1 MKKTKL
7 ALFVLGLT
15 TGMISN
21 VNAEENVNQFEQM
34 AVTTEQD
41 TSSVDKKA
49 EEPTIVLKDADQVMN
64 SLRKEISETDVDNT
78 LDRNAQARSVLI
90 KEQMI
95 TSILQE
101 RANQRNLIEAE
112 NKSIIDRK
120 VELDKMKADE
130 EKAKKEDKA
139 EEDKNKQEQAQAT
152 QMNNVNAMPIQPMI
166 IPDIVSA
173 LSVYGTN
180 NNLFGE
186 IKVNNNKYLV
196 QKGQKF
202 GDGYQVLDI
211 NRDGVRVVKD
221 GVEQFVNV
229 SAAPVQFNNV
239 IQEPLNIPNVIVPNQ
254 LYK

>member
-15 TGMISN
+15 AGMISN

-41 TSSVDKKA
+41 DSSVDKKA

-64 SLRKEISETDVDNT
+64 SLKKEISETDVDNT
-78 LDRNAQARSVLI
+78 LDRNAQARSVLL

-120 VELDKMKADE
+120 VELDKIKAEE

-139 EEDKNKQEQAQAT
+139 EEDKQEKAQAT
-152 QMNNVNAMPIQPMI
+152 QTNNVNAMPIQPMI
-166 IPDIVSA
+166 IPDVVSA

>member
-15 TGMISN
+15 AGMISN

-41 TSSVDKKA
+41 DSSVDKKA
-49 EEPTIVLKDADQVMN
+49 EEPTIVLKDAEQVMN

-78 LDRNAQARSVLI
+78 LDRNAQARSVLL

-120 VELDKMKADE
+120 VELDKIKAEE

-139 EEDKNKQEQAQAT
+139 EEDKQEKAQAT
-152 QMNNVNAMPIQPMI
+152 QTNNVNAMPIQPMI
-166 IPDIVSA
+166 IPDVVSA

>member
-15 TGMISN
+15 AGMISN

-41 TSSVDKKA
+41 ASSVDKKA
-49 EEPTIVLKDADQVMN
+49 EEPTIVLKDAEQVMN
-64 SLRKEISETDVDNT
+64 SLRKEISESDVDNS
-78 LDRNAQARSVLI
+78 LDRNAQARSILL

-120 VELDKMKADE
+120 VELDKIKAEE

-139 EEDKNKQEQAQAT
+139 EEDKQEKAQAT
-152 QMNNVNAMPIQPMI
+152 QTNNVNAMPIQPMI

>member
-15 TGMISN
+15 VGMISN

-41 TSSVDKKA
+41 ASSVDKKA
-49 EEPTIVLKDADQVMN
+49 EEPTIVLKDVEQVMN
-64 SLRKEISETDVDNT
+64 SLRKEIGETDVDNS
-78 LDRNAQARSVLI
+78 LDRNAQARSVLL

-120 VELDKMKADE
+120 VELDKIKAEE

-139 EEDKNKQEQAQAT
+139 EEDKQEKAQAT
-152 QMNNVNAMPIQPMI
+152 QTNNVNAMPIQPMI
-166 IPDIVSA
+166 IPDVVSA

>member
-15 TGMISN
+15 AGMISN

-41 TSSVDKKA
+41 DSSVDKKA

-64 SLRKEISETDVDNT
+64 SLKKE
-78 LDRNAQARSVLI
+78 
-90 KEQMI
+90 
-95 TSILQE
+95 
-101 RANQRNLIEAE
+101 
-112 NKSIIDRK
+112 IIDRK
-120 VELDKMKADE
+120 VELDKIKAEE

-139 EEDKNKQEQAQAT
+139 EEDKQEKAQAT
-152 QMNNVNAMPIQPMI
+152 QTNNVNAMPIQPMI
-166 IPDIVSA
+166 IPDVVSA

>member
-15 TGMISN
+15 AGMISN

-41 TSSVDKKA
+41 ASSVDKKA
-49 EEPTIVLKDADQVMN
+49 EEPTIVLKDAEQVMN
-64 SLRKEISETDVDNT
+64 SLRKEISESDVDNS
-78 LDRNAQARSVLI
+78 LDRNAQARSILL

-120 VELDKMKADE
+120 VELDKIKAEE

-139 EEDKNKQEQAQAT
+139 EEDKQEKAQAT
-152 QMNNVNAMPIQPMI
+152 QTNNVNAMPIQPMI

-239 IQEPLNIPNVIVPNQ
+239 IQEPLNIPNMIVPNQ

>member
-15 TGMISN
+15 AGMISN

-41 TSSVDKKA
+41 DSSVDKKA

-78 LDRNAQARSVLI
+78 LDRNAQARSVLL

-120 VELDKMKADE
+120 VELDKIKAEE

-139 EEDKNKQEQAQAT
+139 EEDKQEKAQAT
-152 QMNNVNAMPIQPMI
+152 QTNNVNAMPIQPMI
-166 IPDIVSA
+166 IPDVVSA

>member
-15 TGMISN
+15 AGMISN

-41 TSSVDKKA
+41 DSSVDKKS
-49 EEPTIVLKDADQVMN
+49 EEPTIVLKDAEQVMN

-78 LDRNAQARSVLI
+78 LDRNAQARSVLL

-120 VELDKMKADE
+120 VELDKIKAEE

-139 EEDKNKQEQAQAT
+139 EEDKQEKAQAT
-152 QMNNVNAMPIQPMI
+152 QTNNVNAMPIQPMI
-166 IPDIVSA
+166 IPDVVST